1 MLFKLFYFCILN
13 YNTVLLLKN
22 PENQQKPKINMQAYK
37 EWFDQNLKVKLI
49 YSKYNRSYS
58 NNMYNIYHIIFIQN
72 KPS

>member
-1 MLFKLFYFCILN
+1 
-13 YNTVLLLKN
+13 
-22 PENQQKPKINMQAYK
+22 MQAYK
-37 EWFDQNLKVKLI
+37 EWFDQNHKVKLI

>member
-22 PENQQKPKINMQAYK
+22 PENQQKPNIKCFK
-37 EWFDQNLKVKLI
+37 EGFDQNHKVKLI

>member
-1 MLFKLFYFCILN
+1 M
-13 YNTVLLLKN
+13 LKN
-22 PENQQKPKINMQAYK
+22 PENQQKPNIKCFK
-37 EWFDQNLKVKLI
+37 EGFDQNHKVKLI